1 MVVERGVE
9 KEREKEVEVEYTR
22 LRIPFGPV
30 HPALKEP
37 VSLRVAVRGEEVVDV
52 DMVLGHVHRGIES
65 LAESRNIVQTLYLI
79 ERICGICSHSHTT
92 CFIQAIED
100 ISGITPPDRA
110 LYLRTLI
117 FEMERLHSH
126 LLLLG
131 VMAYEIGFDTL
142 FMFMWHVRERV
153 LDLFEKITGNR
164 IHHAMNTIGGVRWD
178 LTPEMAEE
186 VNAQMR
192 EIEKSIRYIRDVF
205 TDGTVEK
212 RICGLGVLGYGEA
225 VKLCVVGPTAR
236 GSGVNID
243 VRKDHPYAAYDDLE
257 GEFSVIVE
265 RGGDVYARTET
276 RILEALESINV
287 ARAILDRLPSG
298 PIRPEENVF
307 RLMRKIPEGESVL
320 LVEAPRGELLHF
332 VKTDGKGGLKRLK
345 VRTPTFSNLLS
356 LKPMLV
362 GCEIADI
369 PAIVASI
376 DPCLSCTNRL
386 TIIDQ
391 ESGESKSIDVDR
403 LRRMVRRKWMRR

>member
-1 MVVERGVE
+1 MVIEHGVER
-9 KEREKEVEVEYTR
+9 EVEVEYTR

-65 LAESRNIVQTLYLI
+65 LAEGRNIIQTLYLT

-92 CFIQAIED
+92 CFTQALEEIG
-100 ISGITPPDRA
+100 GITPSERA

-117 FEMERLHSH
+117 FEMERIHSH

-142 FMFMWHVRERV
+142 FMFAWHVRENV
-153 LDLFEKITGNR
+153 LDLFERITGNR
-164 IHHAMNTIGGVRWD
+164 VHHAMNTIGGVRWD
-178 LTPEMAEE
+178 LTSQMAEE
-186 VNAQMR
+186 VDACIK
-192 EIEKSIRYIRDVF
+192 EIEKSVKYIYNVLK
-205 TDGTVEK
+205 DGTVEK
-212 RICGLGVLGYGEA
+212 RICGLGVLDYSEA

-236 GSGVNID
+236 GSGVSID
-243 VRKDHPYAAYDDLE
+243 VRKDYPYAAYNELNGD
-257 GEFSVIVE
+257 FSIIV
-265 RGGDVYARTET
+265 RMDGDVYARTEV
-276 RILEALESINV
+276 RVLEIFESINII
-287 ARAILDRLPSG
+287 RAILDRLPEG
-298 PIRPEENVF
+298 PIRPEESAF
-307 RLMRKIPEGESVL
+307 RLMRKIPEGEAIS

-332 VKTDGKGGLKRLK
+332 VKTDGKGGLRRLK

-356 LKPMLV
+356 LKPMLT

-369 PAIVASI
+369 PVIVASI
-376 DPCLSCTNRL
+376 DPCLSCTNRV

-391 ESGESKSIDVDR
+391 INGESKSVEMDV
-403 LRRMVRRKWMRR
+403 LRRTVREKWMQQ

>member
-1 MVVERGVE
+1 VVTERNIE
-9 KEREKEVEVEYTR
+9 KETEVEYTR

-37 VSLRVAVRGEEVVDV
+37 VLLRVSVRGEEVIDV

-65 LAESRNIVQTLYLI
+65 LAESRNLVQTLYLI
-79 ERICGICSHSHTT
+79 EHICGICSHSHTT
-92 CFIQAIED
+92 CFTQALEEIGG
-100 ISGITPPDRA
+100 ISPSERA

-131 VMAYEIGFDTL
+131 VMAYEIGFDAL
-142 FMFMWHVRERV
+142 FMFTWHVREKI

-178 LTPEMAEE
+178 LTPQMSEE
-186 VNAQMR
+186 INAYMK
-192 EIEKSIRYIRDVF
+192 EIEKSIKYVHSIF

-212 RICGLGVLGYGEA
+212 RICGLGVLGYNEA

-243 VRKDHPYAAYDDLE
+243 VRKDHPYAAYDELKE
-257 GEFSVIVE
+257 EFSVIT
-265 RGGDVYARTET
+265 RKDGDVYARTEV
-276 RILEALESINV
+276 RILEVLESINMI
-287 ARAILDRLPSG
+287 RAILDRLPDG
-298 PIRPEENVF
+298 PIRPEENVS
-307 RLMRKIPEGESVL
+307 RLMRRIPEGEAVS
-320 LVEAPRGELLHF
+320 LVEAPRGELIHF

-345 VRTPTFSNLLS
+345 VRTPTFSNLLG
-356 LKPMLV
+356 LKSMLV

-369 PAIVASI
+369 PVIVGSI
-376 DPCLSCTNRL
+376 DPCLSCTNRV
-386 TIIDQ
+386 TIVDQ
-391 ESGESKSIDVDR
+391 EKRESKVVDINS
-403 LRRMVRRKWMRR
+403 LRRMVRRKWMR

>member
-1 MVVERGVE
+1 MVIEHGVER
-9 KEREKEVEVEYTR
+9 EVEVEYTR

-65 LAESRNIVQTLYLI
+65 LAEGRNIIQTLYLI

-92 CFIQAIED
+92 CFTQALEEIG
-100 ISGITPPDRA
+100 GITPSERA

-117 FEMERLHSH
+117 FEMERIHSH

-142 FMFMWHVRERV
+142 FMFAWHVREKV
-153 LDLFEKITGNR
+153 LDLFERITGNR
-164 IHHAMNTIGGVRWD
+164 VHHAMNTIGGVRWD
-178 LTPEMAEE
+178 LTSQMAEE
-186 VNAQMR
+186 VDACIK
-192 EIEKSIRYIRDVF
+192 EIEKSVKYIYNVLK
-205 TDGTVEK
+205 DGTVEK
-212 RICGLGVLGYGEA
+212 RIYGLGVLDYSEA

-236 GSGVNID
+236 GSGVSID
-243 VRKDHPYAAYDDLE
+243 VRKDYPYAAYNELNGD
-257 GEFSVIVE
+257 FSIIV
-265 RGGDVYARTET
+265 RMDGDVYARTEV
-276 RILEALESINV
+276 RVLEIFESINII
-287 ARAILDRLPSG
+287 RAILDRLPEG
-298 PIRPEENVF
+298 PIRPEESAF
-307 RLMRKIPEGESVL
+307 RLMRKIPEGEAIS

-332 VKTDGKGGLKRLK
+332 VKTDGKGGLRRLK

-356 LKPMLV
+356 LKPMLA

-369 PAIVASI
+369 PVIVASI
-376 DPCLSCTNRL
+376 DPCLSCTNRV

-391 ESGESKSIDVDR
+391 INGESKSVEMDV
-403 LRRMVRRKWMRR
+403 LRRTVREKWMQQ

>member
-1 MVVERGVE
+1 MVIEHGVER
-9 KEREKEVEVEYTR
+9 EVEVEYTR

-65 LAESRNIVQTLYLI
+65 LAEGRNIIQTLYLT

-92 CFIQAIED
+92 CFTQALEEIG
-100 ISGITPPDRA
+100 GITPSERA

-117 FEMERLHSH
+117 FEMERIHSH

-142 FMFMWHVRERV
+142 FMFAWHVREKV
-153 LDLFEKITGNR
+153 LDLFERITGNR
-164 IHHAMNTIGGVRWD
+164 VHHAMNTIGGVRWD
-178 LTPEMAEE
+178 LTSQMAEE
-186 VNAQMR
+186 VDACIK
-192 EIEKSIRYIRDVF
+192 EIEKSVKYIYNVLK
-205 TDGTVEK
+205 DGTVEK
-212 RICGLGVLGYGEA
+212 RICGLGVLDYSEA

-236 GSGVNID
+236 GSGVSID
-243 VRKDHPYAAYDDLE
+243 VRKDYPYAAYNELNGD
-257 GEFSVIVE
+257 FSIIV
-265 RGGDVYARTET
+265 RMDGDVYARTEV
-276 RILEALESINV
+276 RVLEIFESINII
-287 ARAILDRLPSG
+287 RAILDRLPEG
-298 PIRPEENVF
+298 PIRPEESAF
-307 RLMRKIPEGESVL
+307 RLMRKIPEGEAIS

-332 VKTDGKGGLKRLK
+332 VKTDGKGGLRRLK

-356 LKPMLV
+356 LKPMLT

-369 PAIVASI
+369 PVIVASI
-376 DPCLSCTNRL
+376 DPCLSCTNRV

-391 ESGESKSIDVDR
+391 INGESKSVEMDV
-403 LRRMVRRKWMRR
+403 LRRTVREKWMQQ